1 MDEQADEG
9 RPPSPRCVRSTSLLV
24 ARADVVAHEEGR

>member
-1 MDEQADEG
+1 MDEQAGER

-24 ARADVVAHEEGR
+24 AGANVVAHEEGR